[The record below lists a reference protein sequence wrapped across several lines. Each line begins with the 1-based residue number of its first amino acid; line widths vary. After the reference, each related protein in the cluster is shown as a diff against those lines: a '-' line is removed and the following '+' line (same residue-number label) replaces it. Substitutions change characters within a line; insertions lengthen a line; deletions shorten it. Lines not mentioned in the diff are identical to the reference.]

1 MYYFGTIKQCTG
13 IQGRKVMKN
22 GYFQLVEAVGGF
34 GIKLIPP
41 EDGGESI
48 RIADIMW
55 YLDNGKVDYNLETL
69 QKAIA
74 EEKETVCFLGRGEC
88 PAFKEDYRLNVSAD
102 NMTAVVR
109 FFPPTQTGKRMT
121 FDDFFKDLRFRN
133 ITSGIQM
140 DVLQDHFQSSG
151 IYGTDLVIAQ
161 GRKPRNGT
169 DARIEYYFNT
179 DVHVQPTMREDGSV
193 DYFHL
198 NVINHC
204 KKGDV
209 LARIIPADEG
219 DDGLNIL
226 GNHIRPRTVHKCNL
240 KFGNNI
246 ELSEDRLSISSK
258 VDGHVMLV
266 EDKVFVSDV
275 YEVENVDI
283 STGNIEFTGSV
294 QVNGNVASN
303 FEIRAE
309 GNVIINGI
317 VEGACI
323 YAGGNII
330 IARGMNGMSKG
341 ILKAGGNIV
350 AKFLENTKAEAA
362 GYVHAESIL
371 HTDVSAGTEITVTGR
386 KGFVAGGHVQAGN
399 KIAVRTLGAAM
410 GTPTIVEVGVSPQI
424 KRQYMNT
431 QKEISELVKAIK
443 DAQPIIAN
451 FKEKRAKGAT
461 FSEAQVNY
469 VKGIAKAFKE
479 KNEELTR
486 MNAIMQ
492 ELQQA
497 FDPEK
502 TSSVEVQD
510 FVYAGTTI
518 IIGDASMLV
527 HSSYEYCKF
536 ERRSGEV
543 KMLPM

>member
-1 MYYFGTIKQCTG
+1 
-13 IQGRKVMKN
+13 MKN
-22 GYFQLVEAVGGF
+22 GYFQLVKAVGGF
-34 GIKLIPP
+34 GIKLVPP
-41 EDGGESI
+41 EDGGDNI
-48 RIADIMW
+48 RIADIVW
-55 YLDNGKVDYNLETL
+55 YLDNGKINYDLHTL
-69 QKAIA
+69 QKAIT
-74 EEKETVCFLGRGEC
+74 EGKETVCFLGSGEC
-88 PAFKEDYRLNVSAD
+88 PAFKEDYQLSISED
-102 NMTAVVR
+102 SMTAVVR
-109 FFPPTQTGKRMT
+109 FFPPTQTGRRMT

-140 DVLQDHFQSSG
+140 DVLQNHFQSEG
-151 IYGTDLVIAQ
+151 IYCTDLIVAR
-161 GRKPRNGT
+161 GREPRNGT
-169 DARIEYYFNT
+169 DAKIEYYFNT

-219 DDGLNIL
+219 DDGINIL
-226 GNHIRPRTVHKCNL
+226 GNRIKPRTVHKLNL
-240 KFGNNI
+240 KYGNNI
-246 ELSEDRLSISSK
+246 QLSDDRLSISSK

-294 QVNGNVASN
+294 QINGNVASN
-303 FEIRAE
+303 YEVRAE

-317 VEGACI
+317 VEGASI

-341 ILKAGGNIV
+341 SLKAGGNIV

-362 GYVHAESIL
+362 GYVNAESIL

-386 KGFVAGGHVQAGN
+386 RGFVAGGHVQAGN
-399 KIAVRTLGAAM
+399 KITVKTLGATM

-424 KRQYMNT
+424 KQQYTQT
-431 QKEISELVKAIK
+431 QKEISEIVKAIK
-443 DAQPIIAN
+443 DAQPVIVN
-451 FKEKRAKGAT
+451 YSEKKAKGVV
-461 FSEAQVNY
+461 FSEAQLNY
-469 VKGIAKAFKE
+469 VKSVANMLKE
-479 KNEELTR
+479 KNEELEQK
-486 MNAIMQ
+486 NAIMK

-502 TSSVEVQD
+502 KALVEVQGI
-510 FVYAGTTI
+510 VYPGTTI
-518 IIGDASMLV
+518 IIGDASMVV

-536 ERRSGEV
+536 ERKSGDV
-543 KMLPM
+543 KMLPL